1 MNKNKTT
8 DEVIKIIN
16 TKYPQL
22 RAVPSEDFDG
32 STDGI
37 WFKGT
42 ESSDF
47 EGLPVLEDSM
57 VNEKLDKFL
66 NSLGF
71 CGQPYD
77 AGTLLAY
84 RE

>member
-1 MNKNKTT
+1 MKVTR
-8 DEVIKIIN
+8 DEAIEIIN
-16 TKYPQL
+16 KKYPQL

-32 STDGI
+32 SKNGI

-42 ESSDF
+42 ECVDF

-57 VNEKLDKFL
+57 VNEKLDDFL

-71 CGQPYD
+71 FGEPYD
-77 AGTLLAY
+77 AGTLMAY
-84 RE
+84 PI